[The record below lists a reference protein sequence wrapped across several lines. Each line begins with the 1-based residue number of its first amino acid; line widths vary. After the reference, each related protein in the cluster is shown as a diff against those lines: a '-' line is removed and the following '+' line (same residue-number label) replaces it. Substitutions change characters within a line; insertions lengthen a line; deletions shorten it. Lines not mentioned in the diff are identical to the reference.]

1 MVRVHGTCI
10 DLGAAA
16 VLLRGPSGSGKSDL
30 ALRLIDDET
39 GNGGARLVS
48 DDQVELAARDGAVW
62 ASAPEA
68 IAGLMEVR
76 GVGVVRVPC
85 VETAR
90 LGLVVD
96 LVPPREVERMPTLET
111 CSYEGISLPLMR
123 LSAFEIS
130 AAAKLRL
137 VVRAAEGDIIR
148 V

>member
-39 GNGGARLVS
+39 GGDGARLVS

-62 ASAPEA
+62 ASAPES

-96 LVPPREVERMPTLET
+96 LVPPRDVERMPTLQT
-111 CSYEGISLPLMR
+111 VSYEGVALPLMQ
-123 LSAFEIS
+123 LSPFEIS
-130 AAAKLRL
+130 ATAKLRM